1 MSASIGQS
9 IEAVCKEKGIDR
21 DVVIEAVKEAV
32 RAAARKQF
40 KSGEEI
46 QVEWSPETGLEIFAS
61 KVVVETVENEGRE
74 LSLGEARELAGDEV
88 EIGDEL
94 QLPLPVEDM
103 GRIAAQTAKQILFQ
117 KVRDAERAN
126 IYEQYIDKVGDL
138 VNGYVKR
145 FERGDIIVDLG
156 TVEALLPR
164 NQQSRG
170 ETWNQGERIRV
181 VIDDVSKES
190 KGPQVI
196 VSRTSPEILKRLF
209 EMEVPEI
216 YDGTVVIKSAVR
228 EPGERAKIAVASTER
243 DVDPVGACVGMKG
256 SRVQAI
262 IRELRGEKIDI
273 IEWSDEPSVFAA
285 NALSPAKVNQV
296 RITDIEHRQ
305 MEVIV
310 NEDQLSLAIG
320 KRGQNVRL
328 ATKLVGWNID
338 IRSEE
343 ELKREVAAQ
352 MGAMIASGESV
363 PLERLEGMNPA
374 MVSTLADHGI
384 DDIESLANATVDD
397 IADFLDVSIDQAEA
411 LIGAAQTVVESARVA
426 AESEGAEGEEAQSE
440 ETGEA
445 GAASEQTPASAEA
458 GVTESSVD
466 AVAAAGGAGTGGEEP
481 PGVEG
486 ERPAAGP
493 EGETGFESEEGR
505 TVEQHAASFEADPN
519 ADAGEV
525 EPSEAMIAEGYDEAV
540 ETQPPFMAEDLS
552 PDNLLAKDAA
562 EPVAATEVE
571 QMSADE
577 LLLQGAGRDL
587 RPDTITPAPDI
598 FSAEAAVIQNH
609 GAYTEEERPSTL
621 DAETS
626 GVAGATVREGEEAD
640 EESLVA
646 PAALDETE
654 EGETE
659 VASPVADLGGEAS
672 APEVQVSSAPT
683 PAGRGEPTP
692 VENVAEDEAE
702 DASGNVE

>member
-9 IEAVCKEKGIDR
+9 IDAVCKEKGIDR

-46 QVEWSPETGLEIFAS
+46 QVEWAPETGLEIFAS
-61 KVVVETVENEGRE
+61 KVVVEAVENPGRE
-74 LSLGEARELAGDEV
+74 LSLEEAKELAGDEV
-88 EIGDEL
+88 EVGDEL

-117 KVRDAERAN
+117 KVRDAERQN

-156 TVEALLPR
+156 TVESVLPR

-170 ETWNQGERIRV
+170 EQWNQGERIRV

-190 KGPQVI
+190 KGPQV
-196 VSRTSPEILKRLF
+196 VTSRTSPELLKRLF

-352 MGAMIASGESV
+352 MGAMIASGEAV
-363 PLERLEGMNPA
+363 PLERLQGMNPA
-374 MVSTLADHGI
+374 MVSTLANHGVE
-384 DDIESLANATVDD
+384 DIESLANATVDN
-397 IADFLDVSIDQAEA
+397 IAEFLDMSIDQAEA
-411 LIGAAQTVVESARVA
+411 LIGAAQAVVESARANAEAEA
-426 AESEGAEGEEAQSE
+426 AAGDGGEES
-440 ETGEA
+440 
-445 GAASEQTPASAEA
+445 AASEDGAEASA
-458 GVTESSVD
+458 D
-466 AVAAAGGAGTGGEEP
+466 ATPVAASDETSDEPVDETAEED
-481 PGVEG
+481 E
-486 ERPAAGP
+486 ETRP
-493 EGETGFESEEGR
+493 
-505 TVEQHAASFEADPN
+505 VVQHAASVEADPD
-519 ADAGEV
+519 ADAREV
-525 EPSEAMIAEGYDEAV
+525 EPSEEMIAEGYDEAAR
-540 ETQPPFMAEDLS
+540 TRPPFLAEDLS
-552 PDNLLAKDAA
+552 PDNILANESS
-562 EPVAATEVE
+562 EPVAMTEVE

-577 LLLQGAGRDL
+577 LILQGAGRDL

-598 FSAEAAVIQNH
+598 FSSEAAVIQNT
-609 GAYTEEERPSTL
+609 GAFIEEERPSTL
-621 DAETS
+621 DVETNDVGG
-626 GVAGATVREGEEAD
+626 GVVRDSD
-640 EESLVA
+640 EEYE
-646 PAALDETE
+646 D
-654 EGETE
+654 
-659 VASPVADLGGEAS
+659 SPVSPRGDFASEAS
-672 APEVQVSSAPT
+672 APEIQTSSE
-683 PAGRGEPTP
+683 PAATSGGEPAP
-692 VENVAEDEAE
+692 VENVSDDEAE
-702 DASGNVE
+702 DASAVE

>member
-9 IEAVCKEKGIDR
+9 IDAVCKEHGIER
-21 DVVIEAVKEAV
+21 DLVIEAVKEAV
-32 RAAARKQF
+32 KAAARKQF

-46 QVEWSPETGLEIFAS
+46 QVEWTPETGLEIFAS
-61 KVVVETVENEGRE
+61 KVVVEEVENPGRE
-74 LSLGEARELAGDEV
+74 LSLDEAKELAGDEV
-88 EIGDEL
+88 EVGDEL
-94 QLPLPVEDM
+94 QLPMPMEDM

-117 KVRDAERAN
+117 KVRDAVRN
-126 IYEQYIDKVGDL
+126 NVYEQYIDKVGDL

-156 TVEALLPR
+156 TVESVLPR

-170 ETWNQGERIRV
+170 EQWNQGERIRV

-190 KGPQVI
+190 KGPQV
-196 VSRTSPEILKRLF
+196 VTSRTSPELLKRLF

-363 PLERLEGMNPA
+363 PLERLQGMNPA
-374 MVSTLADHGI
+374 MVSTLADHGVG
-384 DDIESLANATVDD
+384 DIEALANATVDD
-397 IADFLDVSIDQAEA
+397 IAEYLDVSIDQAEA
-411 LIGAAQTVVESARVA
+411 LIGAAAAVVESARVS
-426 AESEGAEGEEAQSE
+426 AEAEAAEGEGGE
-440 ETGEA
+440 ETPAE
-445 GAASEQTPASAEA
+445 ASAEGESA
-458 GVTESSVD
+458 SEGVTE
-466 AVAAAGGAGTGGEEP
+466 
-481 PGVEG
+481 
-486 ERPAAGP
+486 P
-493 EGETGFESEEGR
+493 EGGVYEESGEGR
-505 TVEQHAASFEADPN
+505 SVVQHAASVEADP
-519 ADAGEV
+519 DAGDREV
-525 EPSEAMIAEGYDEAV
+525 EPSEAMIAEGYDEAAR
-540 ETQPPFMAEDLS
+540 TRPPFLAEDLS
-552 PDNLLAKDAA
+552 AGNILASESAD
-562 EPVAATEVE
+562 PVAMTEVE

-577 LLLQGAGRDL
+577 LILQGAGRDL

-598 FSAEAAVIQNH
+598 FATEAAVIQNT
-609 GAYTEEERPSTL
+609 GAFVEEERPSTL
-621 DAETS
+621 DAEGQ
-626 GVAGATVREGEEAD
+626 GVPAGTVQMSD
-640 EESLVA
+640 EEYE
-646 PAALDETE
+646 D
-654 EGETE
+654 
-659 VASPVADLGGEAS
+659 SPISPRGDFATEAS
-672 APEVQVSSAPT
+672 APEVQTSSEPAAPSE
-683 PAGRGEPTP
+683 GEPAP
-692 VENVAEDEAE
+692 VENVADDEAE